1 MATSK
6 NPTARSPKFLVIGAG
21 SRGHAYAQ
29 AVTNATNGVIHAVA
43 DVVAFKRREFG
54 KRYIW
59 GSGSPVEGQE
69 FADWKEWLQWEKS
82 RRETV
87 CSGDGEQATGVDGVF
102 ICTLDEMHVEI
113 LLAIAPLNLHMLCEK
128 PLATS
133 LQDCL
138 AISRALKE
146 NKCLESRIFS
156 IGHVLRYSPHNTI
169 LRKLLLEDR
178 VVGDVLSLEHT
189 EPVGWYHFSHSFVR
203 GNWRRETANGDGSLL
218 TKCSHDID
226 FILWL
231 LCYPPPGATYDY
243 PYHSPQSITSLGSLT
258 QFRQSRKPVA
268 AGNATNCLSCP
279 AEKDCIY
286 SALKIYKDRFLSKG
300 RTGWP
305 IKIVCPDIEDT
316 FKTYGMAAAES
327 LLLKTLAEDYD
338 KATTPDT
345 TVAARPWFGR
355 CVYEADNN
363 VLEDQVV
370 TLSWVDDPL
379 PETTASST
387 GGMDMNARLHGR
399 GAKTATLHMISTTE
413 SQCERRGR
421 VYGTLGEL
429 SYDGK
434 TITSYDFGSGE
445 TTVVTVPEV
454 PPEETEAHG
463 GGDYGLTRAFV
474 KAVEAVD
481 SLGWEVGK
489 AQREIIG
496 CTFDEALRSHATV
509 FAAEEARRNGKVV
522 GWREW
527 WDAKQREIGM

>member
-1 MATSK
+1 MGTSNESSRTRTVK
-6 NPTARSPKFLVIGAG
+6 SPKFLVIGAG
-21 SRGHAYAQ
+21 SRGNAYAR
-29 AVTNATNGVIHAVA
+29 AVTNSTNGVIHAIA
-43 DVVAFKRREFG
+43 EPDAFKRQEFG
-54 KRYIW
+54 RIYIW
-59 GSGSPVEGQE
+59 GSGSPTEGQE
-69 FADWKEWLQWEKS
+69 FADWKEWLQWEKA
-82 RRETV
+82 RRN
-87 CSGDGEQATGVDGVF
+87 GEGGQATGVDGVF
-102 ICTLDEMHVEI
+102 ICTLDETHVEI
-113 LLAIAPLNLHMLCEK
+113 LLAIAPLNLHILCEK

-146 NKCLESRIFS
+146 NNCLESKIFS

-178 VVGDVLSLEHT
+178 IIGEITSLEHT

-231 LCYPPPGATYDY
+231 LCYPAPGTTFDH
-243 PYHSPQSITSLGSLT
+243 PHHSPQSITSIGSLT
-258 QFRQSRKPVA
+258 QFRQSRKPIA

-300 RTGWP
+300 LTGWP

-316 FKTYGMAAAES
+316 FRTSGMAAAES
-327 LLLKTLAEDYD
+327 LLLRALAEDYD
-338 KATTPDT
+338 KTTTPAAT
-345 TVAARPWFGR
+345 IAARPWFGR

-370 TLSWVDDPL
+370 TLSWDDDPL
-379 PETTASST
+379 PETTT
-387 GGMDMNARLHGR
+387 TTTTDGMDIHARLRGR
-399 GAKTATLHMISTTE
+399 GAKTATLHMVAATE

-429 SYDGK
+429 TYDSK
-434 TITSYDFGSGE
+434 TISIYNFGSGE
-445 TTVVTVPEV
+445 TTVVQIPEV

-463 GGDYGLTRAFV
+463 GGDYGLARAYV

-481 SLGWEVGK
+481 SLGWEVAR
-489 AQREIIG
+489 AQREIVG
-496 CTFDEALRSHATV
+496 CTFEEALKSHATV
-509 FAAEEARRNGKVV
+509 FAAEEARRDGKVL
-522 GWREW
+522 GWGEW
-527 WDAKQREIGM
+527 WAGKVKG